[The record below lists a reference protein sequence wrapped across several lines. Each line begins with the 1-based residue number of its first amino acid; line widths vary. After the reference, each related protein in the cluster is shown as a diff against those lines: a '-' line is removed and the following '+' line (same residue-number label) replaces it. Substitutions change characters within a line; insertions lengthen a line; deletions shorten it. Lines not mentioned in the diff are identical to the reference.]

1 MVRRRERQHVRS
13 PAAARAFGTTT
24 SILTVTPRV
33 NYRRKGE
40 KEKARTVRRV
50 PVSEPRFLGLG
61 SEARSPC
68 PVLVLR
74 GAPFA
79 RKALTAYVEEA
90 AHGTGTLAHRA
101 LNVPGPLHAL
111 PHLVPF

>member
-1 MVRRRERQHVRS
+1 M
-13 PAAARAFGTTT
+13 
-24 SILTVTPRV
+24 
-33 NYRRKGE
+33 
-40 KEKARTVRRV
+40 RRV

-61 SEARSPC
+61 SEVLP
-68 PVLVLR
+68 PPTVLVLR
-74 GAPFA
+74 GPPFA
-79 RKALTAYVEEA
+79 RKALTVYVEEA